1 MTDFAARWFE
11 RPWHFWMSPSHR
23 GPGRGGHG
31 RGYGHG
37 FDPRAFW
44 QGPWRGMGFGPGR
57 RSRARRGDVRAAAL
71 LLLAEEPRN
80 GYQLMEEIERRSG
93 GAWRPSPGSIY
104 PALAQLEDEGLVSA
118 EETAGRRA
126 YRLTAEGEAYVEEH
140 REAFGSPWEE
150 AGEGVPDELVDL
162 RTLIAHVAMAT
173 LQVGQSG
180 DEKQV
185 AEAKEVLSEARK
197 SLYRILADED

>member
-23 GPGRGGHG
+23 GHGRGGHG

-57 RSRARRGDVRAAAL
+57 RSRAKRGDVRAAAL

-104 PALAQLEDEGLVSA
+104 PALAQLEDEGLVSP
-118 EETAGRRA
+118 EEAAGRRA

-162 RTLIAHVAMAT
+162 RTLIAHVGMAT

>member
-1 MTDFAARWFE
+1 MSDYAARWFN
-11 RPWHFWMSPSHR
+11 RPRHFWMSPPHR
-23 GPGRGGHG
+23 RHRHGGPG

-57 RSRARRGDVRAAAL
+57 RSRAKRGDVRAAAL

-104 PALAQLEDEGLVSA
+104 PALAQLEDEGLLRS

-126 YRLTAEGEAYVEEH
+126 YRLTPEGEEYVEEN
-140 REAFGSPWEE
+140 RDALGSPWEE

-162 RTLIAHVAMAT
+162 RTLIAHVGMAT

-180 DEKQV
+180 DERQI
-185 AEAKEVLSEARK
+185 AEARKVLSETRK

>member
-23 GPGRGGHG
+23 GHGRGGHG

-57 RSRARRGDVRAAAL
+57 RSRAKRGDVRAAAL

-104 PALAQLEDEGLVSA
+104 PALAQLEDEGLVSP

-140 REAFGSPWEE
+140 GEAFGSPWEE

-162 RTLIAHVAMAT
+162 RTLIAHVGMAT

>member
-1 MTDFAARWFE
+1 MSDYAARWFE
-11 RPWHFWMSPSHR
+11 RPWHFWMSPPHR
-23 GPGRGGHG
+23 GHRGGPHG

-57 RSRARRGDVRAAAL
+57 RSRAKRGDVRAAAL

-80 GYQLMEEIERRSG
+80 GYQLMEEIERRSD

-104 PALAQLEDEGLVSA
+104 PALSQLEDEGLVRA

-126 YRLTAEGEAYVEEH
+126 YRLTPEGEAYVEEN
-140 REAFGSPWEE
+140 REALGSPWDD

-162 RTLIAHVAMAT
+162 RTLIAHVGMAT

-180 DEKQV
+180 DEKQI
-185 AEAKEVLSEARK
+185 AEAKNVLSEARK
-197 SLYRILADED
+197 SLYRILADEE

>member
-1 MTDFAARWFE
+1 MTDYAARWFN
-11 RPWHFWMSPSHR
+11 RPWHLWMSPPHGRHR
-23 GPGRGGHG
+23 HGPHG
-31 RGYGHG
+31 RGHGHG

-57 RSRARRGDVRAAAL
+57 RSRAKRGDVRAAAL
-71 LLLAEEPRN
+71 LLLSEEPRN

-104 PALAQLEDEGLVSA
+104 PALAQLEDEGLVRA

-126 YRLTAEGEAYVEEH
+126 YRLTPEGEEYVEEN
-140 REAFGSPWEE
+140 RDALGSPWDE

-162 RTLIAHVAMAT
+162 RTLIAHVGMAT

-180 DEKQV
+180 DERQID
-185 AEAKEVLSEARK
+185 EARKVLSEARK
-197 SLYRILADED
+197 ALYRILADED

>member
-1 MTDFAARWFE
+1 MSDFAARWFE
-11 RPWHFWMSPSHR
+11 RPWHFWMSPPHR
-23 GPGRGGHG
+23 GPRHR

-44 QGPWRGMGFGPGR
+44 QGPWRGTGFGPGR

-93 GAWRPSPGSIY
+93 GAWRPSPGSVY
-104 PALAQLEDEGLVSA
+104 PALAQLEDEGLVRA

-126 YRLTAEGEAYVEEH
+126 YRLTAEGEEYVEEN
-140 REAFGSPWEE
+140 REALGSPWEE

-162 RTLIAHVAMAT
+162 RALIAQVAMAT

-180 DEKQV
+180 DDKQIDQ
-185 AEAKEVLSEARK
+185 ARKVLSEARK

>member
-1 MTDFAARWFE
+1 MSDFAARWFD
-11 RPWHFWMSPSHR
+11 RPWHFWMSPPHR
-23 GPGRGGHG
+23 GGRHGSHG

-57 RSRARRGDVRAAAL
+57 RSRAKRGDVRAAAL

-104 PALAQLEDEGLVSA
+104 PALAQLEDEGLVRA

-126 YRLTAEGEAYVEEH
+126 YSLTPEGEAYVEEN
-140 REAFGSPWEE
+140 RDALGSPWDE

-162 RTLIAHVAMAT
+162 RTLIAHVGMAT

-180 DEKQV
+180 DEKQID
-185 AEAKEVLSEARK
+185 EARKVLSDTRK
-197 SLYRILADED
+197 SLYRILADDD

>member
-1 MTDFAARWFE
+1 MTDFAAGWLE

-23 GPGRGGHG
+23 GHGRGGHG

-57 RSRARRGDVRAAAL
+57 RSRAKRGDVRAAAL

-80 GYQLMEEIERRSG
+80 GYQLMEEIERRSD
-93 GAWRPSPGSIY
+93 GAWRPSPGSVY
-104 PALAQLEDEGLVSA
+104 PALAQLEDEGLVRS

-126 YRLTAEGEAYVEEH
+126 YRLTAEGEQYVEEH
-140 REAFGSPWEE
+140 RDALGSPWEE
-150 AGEGVPDELVDL
+150 AGESVPEELVDL

-185 AEAKEVLSEARK
+185 EEAKKVLSEARK
-197 SLYRILADED
+197 SLYRILADEE